1 MQFAPSVYEH
11 AARVI
16 DESPWD
22 VSRDV
27 QWLAR
32 GHIEAYRL
40 YQHRPIVVGIDIYNL
55 EAEAYG
61 ATVTRPSGQGIPAI
75 CDHPFSTARELID
88 LEPFDPQSAG
98 RVPLTIEAAGRV
110 AAECP
115 GADVRVPLSGPFS
128 LAANLVGFENLLYEV
143 HRTPDLVARALLAL
157 VTGQVRFCQEIVRH
171 GLGIAFFESAAAP
184 PLLSP
189 ANFRDIELPALKAI
203 MAQTSVLVSH
213 PVPCIMGGDTLPIL
227 DHILATGTGYIC
239 CPAET
244 DQRGFMEKM
253 KAHPQVFT
261 RINMDPGPITAN
273 DYDAIQKEVD
283 RVVALAQGRTGVCI
297 GTGCLP
303 FEADPQMVLKTKEY
317 VLSRDADGGSDT
329 AFTTETQRTPRQEPS
344 GFRFHHR
351 GTEDTEVG
359 TKK

>member
-16 DESPWD
+16 GQRPWD

-27 QWLAR
+27 SLLAK
-32 GHIEAYRL
+32 GHTEAYRL

-61 ATVTRPSGQGIPAI
+61 ALVGQASGNGIPAI
-75 CDHPFSTARELID
+75 HEHPLSTARELID
-88 LEPFDPQSAG
+88 LEPFDPKSAG
-98 RVPLTIEAAGRV
+98 RTPMAIEAAERV
-110 AAECP
+110 LAACP
-115 GADVRVPLSGPFS
+115 GADVRVPLGGPFS
-128 LAANLVGFENLLYEV
+128 IAANLMGFENLLYEV
-143 HRTPDLVARALLAL
+143 HTTPDLVAEALLSL
-157 VTGQVRFCQEIVRH
+157 VAGQVEFCREIARH

-189 ANFRDIELPALKAI
+189 ASFRDLELPALQAI
-203 MAQTSVLVSH
+203 MGQTSRLVSH

-227 DHILATGTGYIC
+227 DWLLATGTGYVC

-244 DQRGFMEKM
+244 NQEGFMAKM
-253 KAHPQVFT
+253 KSHPEVKV
-261 RINMDPGPITAN
+261 RININPGPITAN
-273 DYDAIQKEVD
+273 DFDAIRKEVD
-283 RVVALAQGRTGVCI
+283 RVIALAPNDPDLCI

-317 VLSRDADGGSDT
+317 ILSKSV
-329 AFTTETQRTPRQEPS
+329 P
-344 GFRFHHR
+344 
-351 GTEDTEVG
+351 
-359 TKK
+359 